1 MIGKRIEKAFG
12 EQLNAEFY
20 SAYLYLSMAA
30 YFDSENL
37 PGFANWMKTQ
47 AQEEVTHAMKF
58 YGHINE
64 RGGTVTLKTIAGP
77 KTNWKSPLE
86 AFQDTCKHEQKV
98 TGLINKLATLAEAEK
113 DRAARIFL
121 EWFVSEQVE
130 EEASVDHVVKTLESV
145 KGAPVALLMLDRELA
160 KRTFTPPPTEGGE

>member
-12 EQLNAEFY
+12 EQLNAELY

-37 PGFANWMKTQ
+37 PGFAGWMKVQ
-47 AQEEVTHAMKF
+47 AQEEVAHAMKF

-64 RGGTVTLKTIAGP
+64 RGGRVTLKAIAGP

-86 AFQDTCKHEQKV
+86 AFQDAHKHEQKV
-98 TGLINKLATLAEAEK
+98 TGLIDKLMTLAEAEK
-113 DRAARIFL
+113 DRAASIFL
-121 EWFVSEQVE
+121 QWFVAEQVE
-130 EEASVDHVVKTLESV
+130 EEASVDYVVKTLERV
-145 KGAPVALLMLDRELA
+145 KGAPMALLMLDRESA
-160 KRTFTPPPTEGGE
+160 KRTFAPTPTEGGE